1 MQLIRLMQKL
11 LLQTQMYFWAY
22 FDVFG
27 LLSNLGIFNLLPF
40 GQFNDW
46 DYFYLTFY
54 LLLSNFG
61 YLWRFKLD
69 RWICC
74 HGNFKKTI
82 HCCKI
87 VFVSS
92 HAYSKSHMLTHSTSD
107 LTLSRSNN
115 LLLVNRSIM
124 LVLYLHLLLKL
135 TVSLK

>member
-61 YLWRFKLD
+61 YL
-69 RWICC
+69 
-74 HGNFKKTI
+74 
-82 HCCKI
+82 
-87 VFVSS
+87 
-92 HAYSKSHMLTHSTSD
+92 
-107 LTLSRSNN
+107 
-115 LLLVNRSIM
+115 
-124 LVLYLHLLLKL
+124 
-135 TVSLK
+135 